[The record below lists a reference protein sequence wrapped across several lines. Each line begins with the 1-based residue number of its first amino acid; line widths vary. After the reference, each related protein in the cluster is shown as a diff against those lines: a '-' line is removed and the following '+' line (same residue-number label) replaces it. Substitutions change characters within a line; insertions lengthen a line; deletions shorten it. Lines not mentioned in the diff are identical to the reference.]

1 MDQNQIK
8 LPAASTSDSPLTDL
22 SIELVEEVTALD
34 SKMGKDIDELEKILS
49 GLGVSTPTP
58 SLVVELR
65 WDNDRSEFKDWSP
78 G

>member
-65 WDNDRSEFKDWSP
+65 WDNDRSEFKD
-78 G
+78 